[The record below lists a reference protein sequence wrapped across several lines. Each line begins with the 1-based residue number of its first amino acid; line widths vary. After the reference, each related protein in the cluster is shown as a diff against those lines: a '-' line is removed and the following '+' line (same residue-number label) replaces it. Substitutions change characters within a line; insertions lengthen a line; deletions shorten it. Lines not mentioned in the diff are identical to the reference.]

1 MGMMT
6 RKLGNGFEFIKKAC
20 FICGSFNHLI
30 KDYDFHDKKMVE
42 KPVLNNKGMVTAVAI
57 KSGQV
62 PVNAAKQSSPKAV
75 ASISTARP
83 VNTVA
88 PKPKVNDALPTTY
101 SYFKAHS
108 PVRRAFNKKSAA
120 KTNNFNENVN
130 TVRVNN
136 VTTAGPKAIV
146 SATVGNGENGF
157 RQKWLGPQE
166 NNSLIFECRI
176 IKRLMVDLLHL
187 EEVLKEII
195 EPVNAR
201 NQTNKNTGIKDNVG
215 AIPTQQYILLPLL
228 YDSPQSSKDAVA
240 DDAGK
245 KTNKEPA
252 NEGERNGQDKEG
264 GVSNKEDDQNVIV
277 SPSISAAGQSFDN
290 TDFSTDNPIERDPS
304 SYYSFTLIDSNHVF
318 DPGGKI
324 HDLSLKESHGLQLP
338 VTPSRLIRDAAMS
351 KRARSTRGTLPHL
364 EMKHWKKRCCG
375 LGILSNKGLAQSF
388 FDSINTDPFFRPQW
402 ANLFQINEPIFRE
415 LARKFFASFE
425 FDATPYRVGL
435 YSERESRDVATLSGL
450 RNAETINATHFTHMF
465 WPTIGDDGY
474 NVGNMK
480 AKSIRNPMIKLVHQ
494 CITMT
499 ITGRKETTN
508 RGNVCDKD
516 SSVFWF
522 AHQRIG
528 YGGGGGDDEEGDGE
542 GGNKGVGGFADI
554 YQNMSAVVPAGS
566 SSSVPA
572 DYVSASHVLV
582 SADRDRIR

>member
-264 GVSNKEDDQNVIV
+264 GKEGYANNTNKDSIV

-290 TDFSTDNPIERDPS
+290 TDFSTDPLMPNLEDTVDLLNTGIFSGTYDDEDEGAEADLNNLE
-304 SYYSFTLIDSNHVF
+304 TTMNVNLI
-318 DPGGKI
+318 PTTKI
-324 HDLSLKESHGLQLP
+324 HKD
-338 VTPSRLIRDAAMS
+338 
-351 KRARSTRGTLPHL
+351 
-364 EMKHWKKRCCG
+364 
-375 LGILSNKGLAQSF
+375 
-388 FDSINTDPFFRPQW
+388 RPKDQDT
-402 ANLFQINEPIFRE
+402 FVR
-415 LARKFFASFE
+415 
-425 FDATPYRVGL
+425 
-435 YSERESRDVATLSGL
+435 
-450 RNAETINATHFTHMF
+450 H
-465 WPTIGDDGY
+465 
-474 NVGNMK
+474 
-480 AKSIRNPMIKLVHQ
+480 KL
-494 CITMT
+494 
-499 ITGRKETTN
+499 
-508 RGNVCDKD
+508 
-516 SSVFWF
+516 
-522 AHQRIG
+522 
-528 YGGGGGDDEEGDGE
+528 
-542 GGNKGVGGFADI
+542 
-554 YQNMSAVVPAGS
+554 
-566 SSSVPA
+566 
-572 DYVSASHVLV
+572 
-582 SADRDRIR
+582 